1 MTRRER
7 TTLTLL
13 WFFLGLLP
21 LFVRPLWDPDEGR
34 YAEIPRE
41 MLATG
46 NWLTPHL
53 NGVLYFEKPPLQYW
67 LSAISMKLFGLNGAA
82 ARLPLA
88 LASGLMLWAA
98 WRMAKRL
105 GARDPMWASFMA
117 ATGLLAFTVGQFLT
131 LDALFSAFLVAGLA
145 AFVEAVV
152 SRREGNSATGWTL
165 LSFFLMACAMLT
177 KGLAE
182 RVLVGGIQV
191 FSLAYCWKD
200 ADLRRAVVR
209 TALDP
214 LGWLLYLALVVPWFW
229 VVDRANP
236 GHAQFFFIH
245 EHFTRFLTHEH
256 AREGSSNW
264 FLDKLYFV
272 AILAVGLLPWL
283 SVSVQGLARG
293 WRFLIGRGP
302 QAQDHLARWVVGF
315 SVVAFAWPLVFFSL
329 SGSKLPPYI
338 LPVIPPLV
346 ALACTFERQGEEA
359 AALRRMG
366 KELLLLG
373 GIFLLGAFLF
383 RHKLGGIGW
392 ILALGLSFGGLGL
405 WAHRPKALS
414 APRLMVGLGF
424 CLWLLVIAAEAAA
437 GPSKS
442 MAPLARMAPG
452 NAQWISFGEYHQ
464 GLPFY
469 ARVHPEGGPLVAV
482 VAGTGEL
489 RYGRDHLKD
498 PNRWFNE
505 DPAALGVVADRMTS
519 EHPERPLFL
528 VAKPKDWKAVEAK
541 ERAHW
546 QEVSASPAAMVFR
559 RKAP

>member
-7 TTLTLL
+7 TTLLLL

-21 LFVRPLWDPDEGR
+21 LFVRPLWEPDEGR

-67 LSAISMKLFGLNGAA
+67 LSAISMKFFGLTGAA

-88 LASGLMLWAA
+88 LATGLTIWAA
-98 WRMAKRL
+98 WRLAKRL
-105 GARDPMWASFMA
+105 GAREPLWAPFMA
-117 ATGLLAFTVGQFLT
+117 ATGLLAFLVGQLLT

-152 SRREGNSATGWTL
+152 SRRQGKVATGWTL

-200 ADLRRAVVR
+200 ADLRRAVIR

-214 LGWLLYLALVVPWFW
+214 LGWLLYLVLVVPWFW
-229 VVDRANP
+229 AVDQANP

-256 AREGSSNW
+256 AREGSENW
-264 FLDKLYFV
+264 FLDKLYFLG
-272 AILAVGLLPWL
+272 ILAIGLLPWL
-283 SVSVQGLARG
+283 SATAVGLRRSWG
-293 WRFLIGRGP
+293 FLGGRGP
-302 QAQDHLARWVVGF
+302 QAQDHLGRWIVGF
-315 SVVAFAWPLVFFSL
+315 AMLAFAWPLAFFSL

-338 LPVIPPLV
+338 LPVIVPLV
-346 ALACTFERQGEEA
+346 ALAGTFERPGEEP
-359 AALRRMG
+359 AALRRIG
-366 KELLLLG
+366 KELLILG
-373 GIFLLGAFLF
+373 AIFLLGAYLY
-383 RHKLGGIGW
+383 RHEL
-392 ILALGLSFGGLGL
+392 GGLGWIVAL
-405 WAHRPKALS
+405 GTSFAGLGVWAHRPKGLT
-414 APRLMVGLGF
+414 APRLMVGLGA
-424 CLWLLVIAAEAAA
+424 CLWLLVLAAEAAA
-437 GPSKS
+437 GAGKS
-442 MAPLARMAPG
+442 VATLARTAPA
-452 NAQWISFGEYHQ
+452 NAQWICFGVYYQ

-469 ARVHPEGGPLVAV
+469 ARTRAV
-482 VAGTGEL
+482 VIAGTGEL
-489 RYGRDHLKD
+489 RYGRDHLAD
-498 PNRWFNE
+498 ASRWFSE
-505 DPAALGVVADRMTS
+505 DPAALGPMADRLAL
-519 EHPERPLFL
+519 EHPERPVL
-528 VAKPKDWKAVEAK
+528 VMAKPEDWKRVSSEEKA
-541 ERAHW
+541 RW
-546 QEVSASPAAMVFR
+546 QEMASSPAALVLR
-559 RKAP
+559 RKSS